1 MHAWLWDN
9 FGIYSNSCGTLPVN
23 ETKARALTLWRPPY
37 SPKMLDLYGM
47 IIFALGAGYT
57 AWQLH
62 RKEVHLKT
70 LTQKVWDKQENL
82 YKTTEDLK
90 FEREKLGQN
99 FDWKS
104 NLPMILSALRG
115 KDISGEMINDP
126 AVQNLIE
133 NFKDQKE

>member
-1 MHAWLWDN
+1 
-9 FGIYSNSCGTLPVN
+9 
-23 ETKARALTLWRPPY
+23 
-37 SPKMLDLYGM
+37 M